1 MSTRG
6 MQYIINNA
14 SSIEVSRAKTIG
26 QLVVRSGRIRT
37 AERASLAP
45 WQMIVSPP
53 GASRYED
60 VRDVI
65 EGITL
70 TDRDKRFFIDFD
82 SNTGLNYITEYQGE
96 LNSTQLDALRIT
108 TATGWLGFAS
118 FDVSDALNTS
128 STATFDYMRLTN
140 LPDIGTTTTNTSTFV
155 TSSTVIFKAGDW
167 VQFKSRTDGTLAR
180 GASRTVPLDV
190 LRGTGT
196 SVDVPVH
203 RPWIHDS
210 GSSYT
215 NNQRD
220 GGAIYV
226 GNDVKIRF
234 VLTKMPSW
242 KLLPG
247 RIVQWT
253 GDFELYEFIS

>member
-1 MSTRG
+1 
-6 MQYIINNA
+6 
-14 SSIEVSRAKTIG
+14 
-26 QLVVRSGRIRT
+26 
-37 AERASLAP
+37 
-45 WQMIVSPP
+45 
-53 GASRYED
+53 
-60 VRDVI
+60 
-65 EGITL
+65 
-70 TDRDKRFFIDFD
+70 
-82 SNTGLNYITEYQGE
+82 
-96 LNSTQLDALRIT
+96 
-108 TATGWLGFAS
+108 LGNAS

-155 TSSTVIFKAGDW
+155 SSSTVIFKAGDW
-167 VQFKSRTDGTLAR
+167 VQFKSTTDGTLAR

-203 RPWIHDS
+203 RPWVFDDNA
-210 GSSYT
+210 SYAS
-215 NNQRD
+215 NDRD
-220 GGAIYV
+220 GAAIYV